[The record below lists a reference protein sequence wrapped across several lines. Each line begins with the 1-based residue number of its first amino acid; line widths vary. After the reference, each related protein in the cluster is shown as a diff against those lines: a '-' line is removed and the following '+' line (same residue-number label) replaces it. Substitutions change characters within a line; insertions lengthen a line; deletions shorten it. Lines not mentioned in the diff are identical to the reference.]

1 MEINEAMIDKLAS
14 LSRLYLNKELKEE
27 LLSDL
32 QNMLGFVNK
41 INELDTI
48 GVTPLL
54 HITSNINVV
63 REDIP
68 KNDFS
73 SLKALYN
80 AGLKDSQFIK
90 VPKVIKK

>member
-14 LSRLYLNKELKEE
+14 LSRLYFNKEEKEE